1 MYERTSGAIA
11 LMPSGN
17 LEGSW
22 YFYLLHNGQVV
33 KRNKATSM
41 PIMNDIIAYLNSKAV
56 SRKGK
61 IHHIDKQ
68 LFEMD
73 NQHIPIDDY
82 DEDIEFNAAGN
93 DQPDVFHDIPIEN
106 LLDNNFGEE
115 YPYEHNQDNHQ
126 LNDDI
131 NDNHV
136 MDNNDINDN
145 HIDNEI
151 TQSNVE
157 PYDVVAQNNILNQVN
172 HDDIADPHELNIRGD
187 NQALLDDIFGIDSD
201 DDNVVIEELDVA
213 SISEPDKYIQE
224 PLYNVNNPRR
234 SARNHKVRT
243 IGINNSRKLDTFLSS
258 DRLNYNSTKLRHD
271 YMKRSFGLNM
281 TVSQGIKKL
290 GYEAIYSVVKE
301 MIQMC
306 DRNVITGV
314 KFENLNKDQ
323 ISGIITSRKA
333 RLVAAGHLQDREIND
348 KGTSPTVSIAVY
360 F

>member
-1 MYERTSGAIA
+1 MKWVLS
-11 LMPSGN
+11 
-17 LEGSW
+17 
-22 YFYLLHNGQVV
+22 
-33 KRNKATSM
+33 
-41 PIMNDIIAYLNSKAV
+41 
-56 SRKGK
+56 
-61 IHHIDKQ
+61 
-68 LFEMD
+68 
-73 NQHIPIDDY
+73 IPTGDY
-82 DEDIEFNAAGN
+82 DEDIEFNAAGY
-93 DQPDVFHDIPIEN
+93 DQTDVFHDIPKEN
-106 LLDNNFGEE
+106 LLDNIFGDE
-115 YPYEHNQDNHQ
+115 YPYEHNQDHHQ

-136 MDNNDINDN
+136 LDNDDINDN

-151 TQSNVE
+151 TQSNIE

-172 HDDIADPHELNIRGD
+172 HNDIADPNELNIRGD
-187 NQALLDDIFGIDSD
+187 NQALIDDIFGIDSD
-201 DDNVVIEELDVA
+201 DDNVVIEKLEVA
-213 SISEPDKYIQE
+213 FISEPDKCIQE
-224 PLYNVNNPRR
+224 PLYNANNPRR
-234 SARNHKVRT
+234 SARNHKLSLWNVRT
-243 IGINNSRKLDTFLSS
+243 IGIIDNSRKLDTFLSS
-258 DRLNYNSTKLRHD
+258 DRLNYNSTKLRYDH
-271 YMKRSFGLNM
+271 MKRSFGLNM

>member
-22 YFYLLHNGQVV
+22 YFYLLHNGEVV
-33 KRNKATSM
+33 KRNKATTM
-41 PIMNDIIAYLNSKAV
+41 PITDDIIAYLNSKAV
-56 SRKGK
+56 GRKGK
-61 IHHIDKQ
+61 IHNIDKP
-68 LFEMD
+68 LFEMG

-136 MDNNDINDN
+136 LDNNDINDN

-172 HDDIADPHELNIRGD
+172 HDDIADPNELNIRGD
-187 NQALLDDIFGIDSD
+187 NQAL
-201 DDNVVIEELDVA
+201 
-213 SISEPDKYIQE
+213 
-224 PLYNVNNPRR
+224 
-234 SARNHKVRT
+234 
-243 IGINNSRKLDTFLSS
+243 
-258 DRLNYNSTKLRHD
+258 
-271 YMKRSFGLNM
+271 
-281 TVSQGIKKL
+281 
-290 GYEAIYSVVKE
+290 
-301 MIQMC
+301 
-306 DRNVITGV
+306 
-314 KFENLNKDQ
+314 
-323 ISGIITSRKA
+323 
-333 RLVAAGHLQDREIND
+333 
-348 KGTSPTVSIAVY
+348 
-360 F
+360 